1 MTYLTN
7 KLLNASQL
15 LEYLLVRDRFFVSFS
30 KLLALVLQ
38 LLDLAVTQTV

>member
-1 MTYLTN
+1 MTYFTN
-7 KLLNASQL
+7 KLLNDSQL